1 MTAAGGGAQALHIN
15 AYRQV
20 VQRADGGAVAVAQ
33 VELQVRPV
41 REKGLAVR
49 TCGDGGQTGQAALP
63 RQRLRQQAA
72 YCSESWAT
80 FGMGLPPRASKA
92 LFAASFRREEPAVRA
107 KHRLVKKRSRSESSG
122 TFL

>member
-1 MTAAGGGAQALHIN
+1 VTAAGGQALHIN

-20 VQRADGGAVAVAQ
+20 VQRADGSAVAVAQ
-33 VELQVRPV
+33 VELQVWPV

-72 YCSESWAT
+72 GQRALLSAGAKGRIYDD
-80 FGMGLPPRASKA
+80 FHGGIPPLFLSFSGA
-92 LFAASFRREEPAVRA
+92 L
-107 KHRLVKKRSRSESSG
+107 
-122 TFL
+122 

>member
-20 VQRADGGAVAVAQ
+20 VQRADGSAVAVAQ
-33 VELQVRPV
+33 VELQVWPV

-63 RQRLRQQAA
+63 RQRLRQQSGVLLGKLGHLWDGLAA
-72 YCSESWAT
+72 Q
-80 FGMGLPPRASKA
+80 GVKG
-92 LFAASFRREEPAVRA
+92 SFRR
-107 KHRLVKKRSRSESSG
+107 L
-122 TFL
+122 L

>member
-63 RQRLRQQAA
+63 RQRLRQQ
-72 YCSESWAT
+72 CSPFSPI
-80 FGMGLPPRASKA
+80 M
-92 LFAASFRREEPAVRA
+92 
-107 KHRLVKKRSRSESSG
+107 ESSALALDWWLEVEQEVRRRLAAKKKHK
-122 TFL
+122 TD